1 MLIINKCN
9 KVADQYYYLLLYLY
23 QASLTNFISIFKFMT
38 YQTKT
43 YTEDLADFGFR
54 EQEEAKDL
62 FQAWRESGLP
72 IDFENNGVKIAFNM
86 NSGYVFLTNSEYQVA
101 MCVQGEN
108 NKLEL
113 QSFYSSPYEGKEG
126 SFDELLEEYK
136 DMHPEDQLWF
146 LQIAENIDRQDEIPV
161 LDEEED

>member
-1 MLIINKCN
+1 
-9 KVADQYYYLLLYLY
+9 
-23 QASLTNFISIFKFMT
+23 MT

-101 MCVQGEN
+101 MCETNDNG
-108 NKLEL
+108 KLEL
-113 QSFYSSPYEGKEG
+113 FSFYSSPYEGKEG

-136 DMHPEDQLWF
+136 DMHPEDQEWF
-146 LQIAENIDRQDEIPV
+146 QQIADNTNRSDELPE
-161 LDEEED
+161 LDEEEE